1 MMHSLT
7 WLWLSALV
15 LLSWGALGVLQKVAT
30 NHITP
35 ATAMMWAAVGFMVL
49 QPLLLPFG
57 LSLNYSSESL
67 GWALLNGIF
76 NGLGFLSVIAAMH
89 KGGKASIVEPLSA
102 ALYPVLFVLLAPA
115 LLRENIRPV
124 QALGI
129 ACAVVSAMLLST
141 EHNPAKKATETRSDF
156 ENKHVLQHHLTNR
169 HGHAGSVDEPSL

>member
-1 MMHSLT
+1 MHSLT

-35 ATAMMWAAVGFMVL
+35 AAVMMWAAVGFLIL

-57 LSLNYSSESL
+57 LSLNYSSKSL

-76 NGLGFLSVIAAMH
+76 NGLGFLSVIAALH

-115 LLRENIRPV
+115 LLRENIRPI

-129 ACAVVSAMLLST
+129 TCAVVSAMLLST
-141 EHNPAKKATETRSDF
+141 ERNPAKNASETRS
-156 ENKHVLQHHLTNR
+156 ELKNRHVLQHHLTNR
-169 HGHAGSVDEPSL
+169 YSHAGRVDEASL